1 MYSKQLS
8 EAIWAYGFK
17 DTTDCWYWILA
28 DFNKNTV
35 LKPRFKT
42 LEEAEEYFR
51 RELNK
56 VEELNAE

>member
-17 DTTDCWYWILA
+17 DTNSSDYWYLF

-56 VEELNAE
+56 VKELKAE